1 MPDEELNLQDN
12 YFPTCKLITRSG
24 PATVLR
30 NCQLG
35 RPSSHFYSRGNISWW
50 PAAGMESSHQW
61 PEYAVQDKGLFAPE
75 EIFIWWKSR
84 HCFKYT
90 KPACPSQC
98 VAKERKYFSYWKES
112 HCEPEWVWIIPGI
125 WVHLEIMQHTVPQC
139 PSVKENFTEP
149 GQTGETGPLGL
160 ARLLPG
166 VFIGETE
173 FEWQCQLLELK
184 AVLVLKLYCGRTKI
198 DHLIL
203 LLALSY
209 E

>member
-1 MPDEELNLQDN
+1 MEQSHIKVFKIIAQKEYGSRDKAECLLEEKLVCWKSFVIVLNT
-12 YFPTCKLITRSG
+12 PTSPPCPG
-24 PATVLR
+24 PQCLFHKQTK
-30 NCQLG
+30 
-35 RPSSHFYSRGNISWW
+35 NISLF
-50 PAAGMESSHQW
+50 P
-61 PEYAVQDKGLFAPE
+61 PETELAVL
-75 EIFIWWKSR
+75 
-84 HCFKYT
+84 
-90 KPACPSQC
+90 
-98 VAKERKYFSYWKES
+98 
-112 HCEPEWVWIIPGI
+112 EPFTPLWTGGVWIIPGI
-125 WVHLEIMQHTVPQC
+125 WVHLEIMQHTVPQS

-173 FEWQCQLLELK
+173 FEWQCQLSELK